1 MILAADRHLGV
12 ENPKMVFILGCVGF
26 TLNILSALFLHG
38 ESEPSVWEKNWSDV
52 VIQNTITAG
61 MDTAMDTAIAMKTTV
76 PI

>member
-1 MILAADRHLGV
+1 MILAADRHIGV

-52 VIQNTITAG
+52 VL
-61 MDTAMDTAIAMKTTV
+61 
-76 PI
+76 